1 MKKILVDGKEI
12 TTNYGEKSMCTLVI
26 GDNLPNYEL
35 YIKESRETNEQFFK
49 GLYHTDIRKYGF
61 PRLKQG

>member
-12 TTNYGEKSMCTLVI
+12 TTNYGEKGMYTLVT

-35 YIKESRETNEQFFK
+35 YKRIKGN
-49 GLYHTDIRKYGF
+49 
-61 PRLKQG
+61 